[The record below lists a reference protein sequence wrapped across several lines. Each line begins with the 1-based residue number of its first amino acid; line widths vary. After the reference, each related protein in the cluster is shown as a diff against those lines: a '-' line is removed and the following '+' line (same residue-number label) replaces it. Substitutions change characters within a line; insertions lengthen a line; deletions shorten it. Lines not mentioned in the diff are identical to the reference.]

1 MMIAKIM
8 CGAPNGWFDEASLKD
23 ASISIGVDRGA
34 LVLVN
39 QGIIP
44 DIAIGDFDSI
54 GECDYQKI
62 QQLCSKVIKLP
73 CEKNE
78 TDTEVAIEYAISLG
92 VTEIYIYGAMGGRI
106 DHTLANIRLLLQF
119 SEAKVRI
126 FIVDQ
131 TNSLCLLSRG
141 DHKFLRPVHQ
151 YISFFAF
158 ETTVKGLTL
167 RGLKYPLTNYE
178 LTQGDIRCISNEVLA
193 DKFSLSFDEGYLLMV
208 NSRD

>member
-1 MMIAKIM
+1 MIAKIM

-73 CEKNE
+73 CEKMKQ
-78 TDTEVAIEYAISLG
+78 IQ
-92 VTEIYIYGAMGGRI
+92 RW
-106 DHTLANIRLLLQF
+106 
-119 SEAKVRI
+119 
-126 FIVDQ
+126 
-131 TNSLCLLSRG
+131 LLSMRFRLVSP
-141 DHKFLRPVHQ
+141 KS
-151 YISFFAF
+151 ISM
-158 ETTVKGLTL
+158 EQWVG
-167 RGLKYPLTNYE
+167 E
-178 LTQGDIRCISNEVLA
+178 LIIH
-193 DKFSLSFDEGYLLMV
+193 
-208 NSRD
+208 